1 MMHSHTRKSYSPRR
15 SVAWAVLVLVAAF
28 AGGIMAQAVAQSQR
42 QAQAQQSAQKNDPY
56 RRPEPTRPAGP
67 TIGTANR
74 YQTNRVFLERA
85 DSLYRL
91 PGDTSERQIVKGDVM
106 FRQGGMYM
114 YCDSAYYFAALN
126 SLDAFGHVRMEQG
139 DTLFVYADKV
149 YYDGDIRLARLRN
162 GPSRSEVT
170 LIDRDV
176 TLTTDS
182 LDYSLTE
189 ERGWYERGGR
199 LDDKVNVLTSVFG
212 QYNTATKEA
221 EFFWN
226 VVLDNNRDGFRML
239 TDTLYY
245 STLTNI
251 ASIVSPTRIMGKNDT
266 IITSRGWYNTNNDN
280 AELTS
285 RSIISHRDSTGAVTL
300 LEGDSIVYDRARR
313 ISRAFMFGAPGK
325 IPTPMVLTDT
335 AHKSILIGGYGFY
348 NDSTGEALAAD
359 YPLLMEYSRPDT
371 LFLRADTIKTF
382 LITRRFWPE
391 KVTAQSES
399 SGQPEEPELTAQ
411 SELSEQPEVSGVSD
425 VSILS
430 KTSDTLDGTEIV
442 EVSDDSS
449 AVPNLPD
456 NTSVFTKIIALLY
469 PWAQPPAVQQQL
481 PLAVADTLPRDSSLM
496 LTRQYRVAEAFRRA
510 RFFKSDMQGVADS
523 IVVSQEDSLLRM
535 KVRPVVWSGERQVSG
550 KLIHVHF
557 NDSTSDWAELPQGG
571 MMVEHIEEEF
581 FNQLAGRRM
590 LAHFEG
596 QTLSRLDVDGNV
608 QAIFLP
614 MESDSTYNR
623 LIEAESSYLTI
634 EVAEGGSALERL
646 KMWPEVTGTVTPVF
660 LVKNTQ
666 LYLPGFMW
674 LEVLRPR
681 REWYGGGM
689 HWADDLGEV
698 PDELEEYL
706 AAGRDVPVPRVT
718 RRPRGANAVTR
729 QPEPSELPEIPEKPE
744 SSENTTELSE
754 SPEPSEQSD
763 SPESS
768 DSPDTSDAS
777 GLSDNTDN
785 SDLSEKDQNPNLLSE

>member
-1 MMHSHTRKSYSPRR
+1 MQSISRKPYGPRR
-15 SVAWAVLVLVAAF
+15 LVAWAVLVLVVAF

-42 QAQAQQSAQKNDPY
+42 QAQARQSAQSDDPY
-56 RRPEPTRPAGP
+56 RRPKPTRPATS

-74 YQTNRVFLERA
+74 YQTDRVFLERA

-91 PGDTSERQIVKGDVM
+91 PGDTSERQIVKGNVM
-106 FRQGGMYM
+106 FRQAGMFM

-139 DTLFVYADKV
+139 DTLFVYADRV
-149 YYDGDIRLARLRN
+149 YYDGDARLARLRN
-162 GPSRSEVT
+162 GPSRKEVT

-182 LDYSLTE
+182 LDYSLAE

-212 QYNTATKEA
+212 QYSPATKEA

-251 ASIVSPTRIMGKNDT
+251 ASIVSPTRIMGENDT
-266 IITSRGWYNTNNDN
+266 IITSRGWYDTNTDN

-313 ISRAFMFGAPGK
+313 ISRAFMFGAPGR

-382 LITRRFWPE
+382 FVTRRIWPE
-391 KVTAQSES
+391 EVKAEQ
-399 SGQPEEPELTAQ
+399 ADD
-411 SELSEQPEVSGVSD
+411 SELSEESELSELSEKSD
-425 VSILS
+425 LS
-430 KTSDTLDGTEIV
+430 DNSDN
-442 EVSDDSS
+442 SDSS
-449 AVPNLPD
+449 DILLTVI
-456 NTSVFTKIIALLY
+456 SLLY
-469 PWAQPPAVQQQL
+469 PWSQPVVTPQQ
-481 PLAVADTLPRDSSLM
+481 PLVTTVDVVVRDSSLM
-496 LTRQYRVAEAFRRA
+496 IERQYRVAEAFRRA

-523 IVVSQEDSLLRM
+523 ITVSQEDSLLRM

-557 NDSTSDWAELPQGG
+557 NDSTTDWAELPQGG

-596 QTLSRLDVDGNV
+596 QTLTRLDVDGNV
-608 QAIFLP
+608 QTVFLP

-634 EVAEGGSALERL
+634 EMAEGGNALDRL
-646 KMWPEVTGTVTPVF
+646 KMWPEVTGTVTPLF

-666 LYLPGFMW
+666 LYLPGFLW

-689 HWADDLGEV
+689 HWADDLGEI
-698 PDELEEYL
+698 PDELEDYL
-706 AAGRDVPVPRVT
+706 AAGRDKPVPKVT
-718 RRPRGANAVTR
+718 RKPRGITPVGPTV
-729 QPEPSELPEIPEKPE
+729 QTEK
-744 SSENTTELSE
+744 SELSE
-754 SPEPSEQSD
+754 QSEESEKSDNSD
-763 SPESS
+763 SSDSSDDNSDNSDFSDNSEKSDNSESS
-768 DSPDTSDAS
+768 DSSD
-777 GLSDNTDN
+777 
-785 SDLSEKDQNPNLLSE
+785 KD